1 MKNITKKSIE
11 RDLNIIQQMCSKYT
25 EAIFEKQEHQ
35 PAHFDNQLK
44 NVRLAMVNI
53 HCGLLVARNAL
64 ACLSNMEILED

>member
-11 RDLNIIQQMCSKYT
+11 RDLNIIQQLCWKYK

-44 NVRLAMVNI
+44 NVRLTMVNI
-53 HCGLLVARNAL
+53 HCGLLVARDGL
-64 ACLSNMEILED
+64 IRLSDMEILED

>member
-35 PAHFDNQLK
+35 PAHFDNQFK
-44 NVRLAMVNI
+44 IVRLTMVNI
-53 HCGLLVARNAL
+53 HCGLLVAKNGL
-64 ACLSNMEILED
+64 NYLSGIQVIED